1 MGARCGL
8 GFHQSSAGAGEILGQ
23 PHHHHDPQGK
33 DRPLNL
39 FSKECQQQERPLRN
53 PAHAQGAGRRRRL
66 LLLGIWGVKV
76 SSIQM
81 RTTGIHYKCAFDA
94 PAHSIRNFTIFSCG
108 CACGVERAGHF
119 RFDPL
124 NGGGA
129 DAAKLGSF

>member
-53 PAHAQGAGRRRRL
+53 PANLGRKSLIKFKCAPPVSTISAHLMRPHAQYTKRYDFLLPPRLRRRK
-66 LLLGIWGVKV
+66 G
-76 SSIQM
+76 
-81 RTTGIHYKCAFDA
+81 RTF
-94 PAHSIRNFTIFSCG
+94 
-108 CACGVERAGHF
+108 
-119 RFDPL
+119 PL
-124 NGGGA
+124 
-129 DAAKLGSF
+129 

>member
-94 PAHSIRNFTIFSCG
+94 PARTVYETLRFSLAAALAASKGPDISALIR
-108 CACGVERAGHF
+108 
-119 RFDPL
+119 
-124 NGGGA
+124 
-129 DAAKLGSF
+129 

>member
-94 PAHSIRNFTIFSCG
+94 LARTVYETLRFSLAAALAASKGPDISALIR
-108 CACGVERAGHF
+108 
-119 RFDPL
+119 
-124 NGGGA
+124 
-129 DAAKLGSF
+129 